1 MFPWFCDHLSPFLC
15 YRPVP
20 CWDFSCYFFLPAT
33 FWDKGSTICCRSHL
47 FFLLWAKTIH
57 YSLEFLTN
65 PSSYV
70 CICSSDYAAGRLL
83 CFFFIFFLILCL
95 KYGNLFLSIA
105 RLSIA
110 HLPPWILFSRRGKAH
125 VFTLHFSPHASF
137 LTHLY
142 LQWVTGCDRYTTV
155 KLLT

>member
-1 MFPWFCDHLSPFLC
+1 MLPWFCDHLSPSLC

-70 CICSSDYAAGRLL
+70 CICGSDYAAGRLL
-83 CFFFIFFLILCL
+83 CFCFFFFPVPEMWQSFPQYCQTKHSTSPTMNTFQQKGQSSCL
-95 KYGNLFLSIA
+95 YVAFLSTCFFSYTS
-105 RLSIA
+105 LSA
-110 HLPPWILFSRRGKAH
+110 VSHWLW
-125 VFTLHFSPHASF
+125 
-137 LTHLY
+137 
-142 LQWVTGCDRYTTV
+142 
-155 KLLT
+155 